1 MMDCNG
7 MSIAPTMPKKNSGDA
22 LERIFASE
30 KPANVLTARM
40 MEIEAAQTIV
50 EFNNSWPTGKA
61 LKSLCQEIKECPEL
75 A

>member
-1 MMDCNG
+1 MDCNG
-7 MSIAPTMPKKNSGDA
+7 MSIAPTIPKKNSGDA

-50 EFNNSWPTGKA
+50 AVSYTHLTLPTIY
-61 LKSLCQEIKECPEL
+61 SV
-75 A
+75 